1 MALKDMLAKARATA
15 TGTVT
20 EHRAKIDQ
28 GITKIGEVANTKTGG
43 RYQDQ
48 IAKGSDH
55 ARAGLDMIKSDRPD
69 TDRPYTDRPDT
80 EVPGTDG
87 PAPGTPGPR

>member
-1 MALKDMLAKARATA
+1 MALKDMFAKARATA
-15 TGTVT
+15 TGTVAQ
-20 EHRAKIDQ
+20 HRAKIDQ

-48 IAKGSDH
+48 IAKGSDQ
-55 ARAGLDMIKSDRPD
+55 ARAGLDKIKSDRPD
-69 TDRPYTDRPDT
+69 
-80 EVPGTDG
+80 TDG

>member
-1 MALKDMLAKARATA
+1 MALKDMFAKARATA

-20 EHRAKIDQ
+20 QHRAKIDQ

-48 IAKGSDH
+48 IAKGSDQ
-55 ARAGLDMIKSDRPD
+55 ARAGLDKIKSDRPD
-69 TDRPYTDRPDT
+69 TDRPD
-80 EVPGTDG
+80 TDG